1 MAFWLFVDCRWCG
14 YTGCAPPIGDSCP
27 QCRRMLE
34 PEPSSAP
41 LTSATD
47 AAER

>member
-27 QCRRMLE
+27 QCRRTLE
-34 PEPSSAP
+34 PEPTSAP
-41 LTSATD
+41 LTSTTD